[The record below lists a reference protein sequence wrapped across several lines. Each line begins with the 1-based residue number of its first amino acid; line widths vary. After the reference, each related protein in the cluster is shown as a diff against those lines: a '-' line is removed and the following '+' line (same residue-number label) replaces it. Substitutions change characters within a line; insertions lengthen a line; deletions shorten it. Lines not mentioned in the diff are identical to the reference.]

1 MPTTSVCAQMEL
13 ISKMAIVKILVAKGD
28 KYSME
33 LLVNARQ
40 ATTGMEPFVSC
51 VSMVKSGTPPHNLVD
66 AKPGFSGTEISVKN
80 A

>member
-1 MPTTSVCAQMEL
+1 
-13 ISKMAIVKILVAKGD
+13 
-28 KYSME
+28 ME